1 MRGSKGRRPLY
12 YYTNHRPISI
22 YILQGITF
30 WTVLLSTLSNV
41 SLKGYFM
48 IQMSSYQCLFIV
60 SFCRYSWKK
69 HKSEISRKS
78 DIPFQ
83 SLAYGPKRVF
93 HWSIWYC
100 VIILFCW
107 QNEIKHQT
115 NLPISKKRGNKLHKS
130 FGTWSWITKYPFNY
144 LFFLLWNHQVEQHIC
159 VTIKQNESDIEQ
171 HQFL

>member
-1 MRGSKGRRPLY
+1 MFTQLM
-12 YYTNHRPISI
+12 HRLKNIKI
-22 YILQGITF
+22 IIL
-30 WTVLLSTLSNV
+30 
-41 SLKGYFM
+41 LKGYFM
-48 IQMSSYQCLFIV
+48 IQMSFYHIFFPG
-60 SFCRYSWKK
+60 SFYGIIPYSWKK
-69 HKSEISRKS
+69 HAFKISRKS